1 MRALHLTRLATL
13 AALGCL
19 AAARLRTPEVEAL
32 WWLYTHTGGEFWN
45 NNEGWDPSSDPC
57 RAHAAPYRVFDVRP
71 EPYEAEAVN
80 ATPWWGVGCFDPC
93 DDYLD
98 GLNCRAGRATAL
110 SLRNN
115 GLAGDL
121 SGWSAV
127 AELRNLTV
135 LDLSLNALRG
145 TVPTELGEINN
156 LERLKLD
163 SNLLTGTIPPEL
175 GMVNARGV
183 YQLRELTLDNNAL
196 SGTLPTVL
204 GAKGELQYLD
214 VSKNR
219 LGGALPPELGQLAK
233 VQALHLYSNSLSGT
247 LPAELGT
254 GLASVQYLLFHENS
268 LSGSL
273 PTTLGMLEAV
283 ENFRAHDNLFAGTL
297 PTELGEM
304 LKLRSLRLADNK
316 IKGDVPS
323 QIGKLYWLNH
333 LDLYGNPIDG
343 DLPSQ
348 IEHLVNLKYFYVP
361 DETLLALR
369 KYRCGERLN
378 KVGKFNYKIVR
389 DEFGLMNS
397 KLCPDEKLL
406 STEEAFWTLDELSVL
421 YGGDF

>member
-1 MRALHLTRLATL
+1 MRALRLTRLATL

-80 ATPWWGVGCFDPC
+80 ATPWWGVGCFAPC

-175 GMVNARGV
+175 GLVNSRGV
-183 YQLRELTLDNNAL
+183 YQLRELTLDNTAL

-204 GAKGELQYLD
+204 GAKASSSTSTSRRTGWAARCLRSSASWQRCRRSTCTPTRCRARCPPSSAPGSRRCSTCSSTRTRCRARCRRRGSPALADTTPPTRGDFGRRLWRVVYGSRGSHFGFLIMRSSGD
-214 VSKNR
+214 RVSR
-219 LGGALPPELGQLAK
+219 I
-233 VQALHLYSNSLSGT
+233 V
-247 LPAELGT
+247 GT
-254 GLASVQYLLFHENS
+254 GLPRLFLIACRTLFRVCLQPA
-268 LSGSL
+268 LS
-273 PTTLGMLEAV
+273 
-283 ENFRAHDNLFAGTL
+283 
-297 PTELGEM
+297 
-304 LKLRSLRLADNK
+304 
-316 IKGDVPS
+316 
-323 QIGKLYWLNH
+323 Q
-333 LDLYGNPIDG
+333 
-343 DLPSQ
+343 
-348 IEHLVNLKYFYVP
+348 
-361 DETLLALR
+361 
-369 KYRCGERLN
+369 
-378 KVGKFNYKIVR
+378 
-389 DEFGLMNS
+389 
-397 KLCPDEKLL
+397 LL
-406 STEEAFWTLDELSVL
+406 SR
-421 YGGDF
+421 